1 MDAIYQFAKN
11 FANIKYEDLPAGV
24 AKESPGED
32 PPQEKAEAALEV
44 AQEEQEEFVV

>member
-24 AKESPGED
+24 I
-32 PPQEKAEAALEV
+32 EV
-44 AQEEQEEFVV
+44 RSRRYWMCWGWHSQVFPRRPA